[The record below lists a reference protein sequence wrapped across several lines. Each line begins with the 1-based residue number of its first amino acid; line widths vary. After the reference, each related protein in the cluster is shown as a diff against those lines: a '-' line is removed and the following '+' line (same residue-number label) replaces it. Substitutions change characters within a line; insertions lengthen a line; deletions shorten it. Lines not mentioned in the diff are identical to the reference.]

1 MREPSVWQQNY
12 IDLALALW
20 PRGLSGRLSSFVHPL
35 SLTCW
40 GKKSFLS
47 LSRTYVPATAAAFF
61 FTYFACC
68 CKRRRGLVFFFFFFL
83 LHACQL
89 VQLFMSCYGHKS
101 PPFALYRVKRRENK
115 KKKEPSVSLVRN
127 IYTEYEQPFLLM
139 ASAEWLN
146 LYFFSLSL
154 FYTSILW
161 PVSFQMKKKKKN
173 RTLGCS

>member
-1 MREPSVWQQNY
+1 
-12 IDLALALW
+12 
-20 PRGLSGRLSSFVHPL
+20 
-35 SLTCW
+35 
-40 GKKSFLS
+40 
-47 LSRTYVPATAAAFF
+47 
-61 FTYFACC
+61 
-68 CKRRRGLVFFFFFFL
+68 
-83 LHACQL
+83 
-89 VQLFMSCYGHKS
+89 MSCYGHKS

-161 PVSFQMKKKKKN
+161 PVSFQMKKKKKKKGAVQTRDWCDWFGRIYLLHWFRRACVN
-173 RTLGCS
+173 DKSRKREKGETMFHYRGLVRGRAVLLITLLMLCGTKRVGAGT